1 MEINYNIKDL
11 FRAPRSALSLT
22 KIVTFLRANI
32 VGYLV
37 YLIAN
42 YLALYLSGNA
52 FVNIWQSHGVY
63 PCAYIYELNWYSS
76 IIFWVSASYWFLCIY
91 GTMCA
96 VSKIT
101 LQELKGDYF
110 YSVQDAHRFIVKNWH
125 AIVFTPST
133 IFAILVFYAMTTSF
147 FAFLSKTPLIGS
159 LFLAIP
165 FVIYFFGA
173 IFAVFTLYTF
183 FVSILLT
190 PTIVGTTEEDTMGTV
205 FNVYML
211 SWRFPL
217 QLIIYTIILLPLIYL
232 SQLFLVVLIGFGLK
246 IMDLIFSNSLLMG
259 EKFSAVLGNTANI
272 IIPKDLFDITFG
284 SFLANFYD
292 IFIPSSYQ
300 NLSGIEALSSSLI
313 GIFLLIVVLGCF
325 SYALSVFSSGYVFI
339 LNILK
344 KKSGVDI
351 ASIKSKDELIAL
363 SSDGTSKDLNN

>member
-133 IFAILVFYAMTTSF
+133 IFAILVFYVMTTSF
-147 FAFLSKTPLIGS
+147 FAFLSKAPLIGS

-165 FVIYFFGA
+165 FVIYLFGA

-300 NLSGIEALSSSLI
+300 TLSDVEALSSSLI
-313 GIFLLIVVLGCF
+313 GIFLLIIVLGCF